1 MDAAAFD
8 ALPDSVKEEIRAD
21 FARLKANLPEGEL
34 PDDEQV
40 GIGATSAGLLIV
52 KTETAAYQLMADG
65 STLRARPVRGAG
77 ANSMELVQFLDG
89 EVARKSSSDSA

>member
-8 ALPDSVKEEIRAD
+8 ALPDSAKEEIRAD
-21 FARLKANLPEGEL
+21 FARLKANLPDGEL
-34 PDDEQV
+34 PDDEQA

-65 STLRARPVRGAG
+65 STLRARPVRGEA
-77 ANSMELVQFLDG
+77 SLELVQFLDG
-89 EVARKSSSDSA
+89 EVVEASSSDSA

>member
-21 FARLKANLPEGEL
+21 FARLKANLPAGEL
-34 PDDEQV
+34 PDDEQA

-65 STLRARPVRGAG
+65 STLRARPERGAG
-77 ANSMELVQFLDG
+77 MELVQFLEG
-89 EVARKSSSDSA
+89 EVVERSSSDSA